1 MPEKQL
7 KKPEKKSNVRIA
19 ERKITGKNWAEN
31 TKVVKTKGW
40 IVNSSEASVSE
51 GSDLTQISDLVNE
64 TGKNKDGVKD
74 VSREECIV
82 PNETE
87 RPQQIE
93 DFSKQTRCIEG
104 KNLPADCS
112 SVQKQSRKS
121 FACDETVDNVPRRKR
136 SKRSTDALS
145 KTDNIDA
152 VIPTCLSEPKNFK
165 PKKLETASVSKQVS
179 SNAVSAS
186 LMSPQ
191 NRLIQSEMLPLSEGR
206 KGLNFSTPK
215 SQRGGRG
222 KWAQKLLLPPSP
234 NVSLDF
240 GMDADTTSKN
250 VSTDLDVSRTSSKL
264 GSSPTTPRT
273 GTARKRNVKGET
285 GLHVACIRVRHFSV
299 SKHSILLTVDLKK
312 TC

>member
-1 MPEKQL
+1 M

-19 ERKITGKNWAEN
+19 ERKITGKNCAEN

-40 IVNSSEASVSE
+40 IVSSSEASVSE
-51 GSDLTQISDLVNE
+51 GSNLTQISDLVNE
-64 TGKNKDGVKD
+64 TGKNKDGIKD

-87 RPQQIE
+87 RAQQTE
-93 DFSKQTRCIEG
+93 DVVNFPKQTRCSED

-121 FACDETVDNVPRRKR
+121 FACDETIDNVPKRKR

-145 KTDNIDA
+145 KTDNMDA
-152 VIPTCLSEPKNFK
+152 IIPTCLSEPKNFK

-179 SNAVSAS
+179 SNVVSAS

-191 NRLIQSEMLPLSEGR
+191 NRLIQSEMLLLSEGR

-215 SQRGGRG
+215 SQRVGRG

-240 GMDADTTSKN
+240 GLDADTTSKN

-285 GLHVACIRVRHFSV
+285 GLHVACIRVRQFQ
-299 SKHSILLTVDLKK
+299 SIQF
-312 TC
+312 C